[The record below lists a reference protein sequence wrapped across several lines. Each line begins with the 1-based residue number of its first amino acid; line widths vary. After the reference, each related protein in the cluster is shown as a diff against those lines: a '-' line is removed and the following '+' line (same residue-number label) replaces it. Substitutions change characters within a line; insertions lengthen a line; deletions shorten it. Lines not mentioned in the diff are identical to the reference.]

1 MLKEFS
7 QDLKNLRESK
17 NITIAE
23 VSAQTRIN
31 SKFII
36 YIESGIFDFQPD
48 TYVRAFL
55 KEYAKAINENEN
67 QILVDYEKAKSG
79 FYKPKSSGKETKPFT
94 KKPVIDK
101 EEKIAETKP
110 PIPPEEKEEIVKRE
124 GIPFEPSPPYLSR
137 KEEPGTPSEE
147 YSNKTVTQKILLGL
161 LILIVL
167 AGIYYM
173 YDYLNKPDDTDS
185 TIKPKTFSEISDEYE
200 TKVKGKK
207 DEDTT
212 AKTETAIQQVAAD
225 SLRLTIKAFRDVR
238 IKVQIDEK
246 RTVDDVIYSRDSLT
260 LSAKNQFRF
269 SATANASV
277 ELYLNGK
284 YLKKPAELT
293 GPTIKNLVINKSGI
307 VNE

>member
-1 MLKEFS
+1 
-7 QDLKNLRESK
+7 
-17 NITIAE
+17 
-23 VSAQTRIN
+23 
-31 SKFII
+31 
-36 YIESGIFDFQPD
+36 
-48 TYVRAFL
+48 
-55 KEYAKAINENEN
+55 
-67 QILVDYEKAKSG
+67 
-79 FYKPKSSGKETKPFT
+79 
-94 KKPVIDK
+94 
-101 EEKIAETKP
+101 
-110 PIPPEEKEEIVKRE
+110 
-124 GIPFEPSPPYLSR
+124 
-137 KEEPGTPSEE
+137 
-147 YSNKTVTQKILLGL
+147 
-161 LILIVL
+161 
-167 AGIYYM
+167 M

-212 AKTETAIQQVAAD
+212 AKTETATQQVAAD